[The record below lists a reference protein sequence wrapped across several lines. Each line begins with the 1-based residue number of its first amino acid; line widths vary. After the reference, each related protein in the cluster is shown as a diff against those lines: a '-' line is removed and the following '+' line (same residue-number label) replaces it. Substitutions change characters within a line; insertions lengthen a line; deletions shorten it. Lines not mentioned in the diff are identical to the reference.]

1 LYKSFVALHQAEEHE
16 MKKVRWKRLL
26 ITIALG
32 VVPITILFLFDAWWW
47 ATLVLLLT
55 LFLACFAFPR
65 RLYAPVFTLFS
76 VLAIAWVSGSTIEG
90 RLPVQ
95 WNLSQGERMA
105 IVWGTGALLGILIP
119 TVFWLATLFVSTRW
133 ILSVSDSFDIPWRQA
148 LKFVASRTFGTAQ
161 AYLVVEN
168 SEIIAENPPG
178 ILSRLGGPGVLVV
191 RPGNAVVLERGGQ
204 TSRIVGPGAH
214 ELKPFETIKKPIAA
228 KGIVDLRP
236 QGASGTATDVLTK
249 DGIPLDFEVGTGFQ
263 IEPQSKTDERPSS
276 HYQGGEATTPV
287 LGEPEYPVYEKT
299 IHKAIFNTSPGGW
312 KGMFPGGPIG
322 ILRDIV
328 ASFTLDQIFPR
339 APSADPNPDERT
351 IKEIEDKVSE
361 RYDRS
366 GSGVWFKGMD
376 IKEVR
381 VPPDVHE
388 RMLKRWTTP
397 VDLGL
402 KIEEAKTERDVMIER
417 SKGRAESLERLEGV
431 RLSARIKMVQV
442 IEKLVNMLPEMN
454 REQAV
459 WAFVSVIHELTN
471 RVGEDE
477 LSAMRYI
484 EAMRAFLRGGG
495 FRDLALPLPDSPP
508 GMLSQP
514 PRPQL
519 SQGHKEQEE
528 NNEQTA

>member
-148 LKFVASRTFGTAQ
+148 LKFV
-161 AYLVVEN
+161 
-168 SEIIAENPPG
+168 
-178 ILSRLGGPGVLVV
+178 

-276 HYQGGEATTPV
+276 HYQGGEATTPL
-287 LGEPEYPVYEKT
+287 LGGPEYPVYEKT
-299 IHKAIFNTSPGGW
+299 IHKATFNTSPGGW

-519 SQGHKEQEE
+519 SQGHKEQEG